1 MNINELQQAWIAAGD
16 KVADAQ
22 EEVNR
27 LAIMVGNDPKSV
39 TDEDLQ
45 KEKYRDN
52 LKTCY
57 FCATQ

>member
-1 MNINELQQAWIAAGD
+1 MVAWAAIELNNSRSLLIIARSPQHD
-16 KVADAQ
+16 L
-22 EEVNR
+22 R
-27 LAIMVGNDPKSV
+27 LYSN
-39 TDEDLQ
+39 EDLQ